1 MSARTYNDTQF
12 VLEASFNAVS
22 DVLIQDLNKWMG
34 KSVIDKCL
42 QFVSL
47 LSHLRKDIRLGGSLG
62 LYLLLKS
69 NSTS

>member
-1 MSARTYNDTQF
+1 MISNIFPEMEKSPNQKSGRVGALSARTYNDTQF

-22 DVLIQDLNKWMG
+22 DVLVHDMNKWMG

-47 LSHLRKDIRLGGSLG
+47 LSH
-62 LYLLLKS
+62 
-69 NSTS
+69 

>member
-47 LSHLRKDIRLGGSLG
+47 LSH
-62 LYLLLKS
+62 
-69 NSTS
+69 